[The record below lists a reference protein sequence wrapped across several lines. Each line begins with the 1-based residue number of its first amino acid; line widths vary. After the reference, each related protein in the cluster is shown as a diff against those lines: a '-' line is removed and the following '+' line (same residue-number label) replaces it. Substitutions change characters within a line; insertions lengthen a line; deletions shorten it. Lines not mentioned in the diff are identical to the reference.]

1 MPVAKKR
8 KKAVVVPKKPVK
20 RPRTLVED
28 DSDERELKMKKGD
41 ADEDVYSEAGREL
54 LEEDDEM
61 ETWEQGF
68 IEGEGEGGQLAK
80 DALTGAPLMGDK
92 IIQVKIKGRV
102 YRFANEKNAKKFRE
116 KLEKKEE

>member
-28 DSDERELKMKKGD
+28 DSDERELKMKKGEV
-41 ADEDVYSEAGREL
+41 DEDVYSQEGREL
-54 LEEDDEM
+54 LEEDDEI

-68 IEGEGEGGQLAK
+68 IEGEEEGGQLGK
-80 DALTGAPLMGDK
+80 DALTGASLMGDK
-92 IIQVKIKGRV
+92 VIQVKFKGRV
-102 YRFANEKNAKKFRE
+102 YRFVNEKNAKKFRE
-116 KLEKKEE
+116 KLEKD